1 MKLCSKTGELQVKLY
16 IFLYFVI
23 SVILVSASLLL
34 LTFFSNL
41 TECC

>member
-23 SVILVSASLLL
+23 SVITF
-34 LTFFSNL
+34 TFFNNL
-41 TECC
+41 TEFC